1 MLWAPN
7 KIYENEPFELEDD
20 LESAILEARKDLF
33 GDERIYLDIKKKI
46 GSKGKTNNIPDGYLI
61 DLSSKK
67 EPRLYVVE
75 NELVKH
81 EPLKHIAVQ
90 VLEFSLSFE
99 TSPQKIKAFIKEAL
113 IKDKEAHK
121 KCLDYANENDF
132 ENIDVLLEKM
142 IYGDD
147 KFNVLVIID
156 EISDELESV
165 LIKQFRFPVEII
177 TFQRFITSDGE
188 RIYQFEPF
196 LADVSAP
203 VVSYKKETTTST
215 KTVDPSEI
223 DTIIVPARE
232 DGFKETFIG
241 ENCWYAIRIHPS
253 MIPRIKYIAA
263 YQIAP
268 VSAITH
274 IAKVKSIEQWKDSNK
289 YILHFTEPAK
299 KIEPIKLIAKGTVKA
314 LQNSR
319 YTSIERINKAKT
331 LEEVF

>member
-46 GSKGKTNNIPDGYLI
+46 GSKGKTINIPDGYLI

-99 TSPQKIKAFIKEAL
+99 TSPQKIKAFVKEAL

-177 TFQRFITSDGE
+177 TFQRFINSDGE

-196 LADVSAP
+196 LADVSIP
-203 VVSYKKETTTST
+203 VVSHKKETTTST
-215 KTVDPSEI
+215 KTIDPSEI
-223 DTIIVPARE
+223 DTIVIPARE
-232 DGFKETFIG
+232 DGFKEVFIG

-253 MIPRIKYIAA
+253 MIPKIKFIAA
-263 YQIAP
+263 YQVAP
-268 VSAITH
+268 ISAITH
-274 IAKVKSIEQWKDSNK
+274 IATVKSIEQWKDSNK
-289 YILHFTEPAK
+289 YILRFTEPAK

-331 LEEVF
+331 LEEAF